1 MIVELR
7 ISGVALKWFEPFLK
21 GCTQRVRIN
30 GQLSSI
36 LQILFGSVQGTVLDP
51 ALFSLYVRYQ
61 PKVFEQCKFKSTS
74 FADDSNGR
82 KTFAIEFQLN
92 VCKNDVPCLL
102 QEITEWMNWMFM
114 KINPEKTEILLL
126 YPKELEERIIIQ
138 GIMVGEQCIRF
149 SKVVKNVGVWLDEVM
164 NLSTHVNKV
173 VSHSHKILKD
183 IGRIR
188 NVITDKHTEML
199 VHAVISRIDYC
210 NSLYYNMSTSNL
222 SKLQKVQNAAARLVA
237 RKRKIDGISAT
248 LRDLHW
254 LKVEARVIFKIL
266 LLVYKCINGTC
277 SANLSQKL
285 KYKKFNC
292 RPNDYLLLET
302 MQVSTKYGRRTF
314 AYAGP
319 RLWNALPLETR
330 SEEKMESFKRQIK
343 TLLFTDTEEF
353 KRNAFRYG

>member
-1 MIVELR
+1 
-7 ISGVALKWFEPFLK
+7 
-21 GCTQRVRIN
+21 
-30 GQLSSI
+30 
-36 LQILFGSVQGTVLDP
+36 
-51 ALFSLYVRYQ
+51 
-61 PKVFEQCKFKSTS
+61 
-74 FADDSNGR
+74 
-82 KTFAIEFQLN
+82 
-92 VCKNDVPCLL
+92 
-102 QEITEWMNWMFM
+102 
-114 KINPEKTEILLL
+114 
-126 YPKELEERIIIQ
+126 
-138 GIMVGEQCIRF
+138 
-149 SKVVKNVGVWLDEVM
+149 
-164 NLSTHVNKV
+164 
-173 VSHSHKILKD
+173 
-183 IGRIR
+183 
-188 NVITDKHTEML
+188 
-199 VHAVISRIDYC
+199 
-210 NSLYYNMSTSNL
+210 MSTSNL

-237 RKRKIDGISAT
+237 RKRKRDGISST

-330 SEEKMESFKRQIK
+330 SEEKMENFKRQIK
-343 TLLFTDTEEF
+343 TLLFTDTDEF